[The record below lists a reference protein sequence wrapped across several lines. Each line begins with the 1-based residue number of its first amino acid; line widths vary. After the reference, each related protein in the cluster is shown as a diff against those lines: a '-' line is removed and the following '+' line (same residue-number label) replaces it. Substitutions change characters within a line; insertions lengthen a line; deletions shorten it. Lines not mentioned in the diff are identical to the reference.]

1 MSTLVPRRRQFGL
14 TGGFSWAEMEGGT
27 KWNENTLEKPSAA
40 AAAAAAA
47 SLSSPDLESK
57 QGRCGSV

>member
-1 MSTLVPRRRQFGL
+1 
-14 TGGFSWAEMEGGT
+14 MEGGT

-47 SLSSPDLESK
+47 AASSLSSPDLESK